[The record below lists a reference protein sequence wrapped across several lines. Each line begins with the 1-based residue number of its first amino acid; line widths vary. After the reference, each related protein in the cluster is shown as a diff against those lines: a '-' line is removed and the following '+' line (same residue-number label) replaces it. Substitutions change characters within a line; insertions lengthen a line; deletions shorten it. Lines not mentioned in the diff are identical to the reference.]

1 MAAAKKKNKRS
12 GSHQN
17 KGNGKPVNPFGPWKR
32 SWYVLWGFITV
43 VGELILISLVR
54 NKIASLNALQIIV
67 FAVCIPIVTHM
78 LISGLRKLLYLSS
91 PSKPTK

>member
-1 MAAAKKKNKRS
+1 MTASKKKKKKS

-17 KGNGKPVNPFGPWKR
+17 QGNRKPVNPFGPWKR

-54 NKIASLNALQIIV
+54 NKSVSLNALQIIV
-67 FAVCIPIVTHM
+67 IFVCIPIVTHL
-78 LISGLRKLLYLSS
+78 LISGLRKLLYLSA
-91 PSKPTK
+91 PSNPTK

>member
-1 MAAAKKKNKRS
+1 MAASKKKNKKS
-12 GSHQN
+12 GSNQN
-17 KGNGKPVNPFGPWKR
+17 KGDRKPVNPFGPWKR

-54 NKIASLNALQIIV
+54 NKIVSLNALQIIV
-67 FAVCIPIVTHM
+67 FAVCIPIVAHM